1 MCRSRR
7 SLSGG
12 DIDGMDNHMSMF
24 EELKR
29 LIYGYKSEP
38 EVWLVINGKEYMMI
52 GYVNNCFF
60 QMCGAKRTGSGEF
73 YYGSFNELCNSITVD
88 GIILKKDLYNITE
101 IFSYDLDILMTH
113 LAYVLTR
120 KKRAANALKA

>member
-12 DIDGMDNHMSMF
+12 DIDGMDNHMPMF

-60 QMCGAKRTGSGEF
+60 QMC
-73 YYGSFNELCNSITVD
+73 
-88 GIILKKDLYNITE
+88 
-101 IFSYDLDILMTH
+101 
-113 LAYVLTR
+113 
-120 KKRAANALKA
+120 

>member
-1 MCRSRR
+1 MGLQERT
-7 SLSGG
+7 GG
-12 DIDGMDNHMSMF
+12 VACN
-24 EELKR
+24 KR
-29 LIYGYKSEP
+29 
-38 EVWLVINGKEYMMI
+38 KEYMMI

-88 GIILKKDLYNITE
+88 GIILKKDWDNITE
-101 IFSYDLDILMTH
+101 IFSYDLDILMTR

>member
-12 DIDGMDNHMSMF
+12 DIDGMDNHMPMF

-38 EVWLVINGKEYMMI
+38 EVWLVINGK
-52 GYVNNCFF
+52 
-60 QMCGAKRTGSGEF
+60 
-73 YYGSFNELCNSITVD
+73 SI
-88 GIILKKDLYNITE
+88 
-101 IFSYDLDILMTH
+101 
-113 LAYVLTR
+113 
-120 KKRAANALKA
+120 